1 MIKYLEYYFILLNFL
16 GFFLMYI
23 DKEKSKKGK
32 WRIKES
38 TLLTT
43 ALIGGSIGSY
53 LGMKIF
59 RHKTKHAKF
68 KFGIPL
74 IIIIQLLILLYWG
87 NTYI

>member
-1 MIKYLEYYFILLNFL
+1 MIKYLKYYFILLNFL